1 MKNPFTPTYGSVPPL
16 FAGRREIIKQILF
29 GIENGPGDPNRSTVI
44 TGARGTGK
52 TALLHQIAVEALEY
66 GFISVYANSNSVLL
80 DEILRKLEKEA
91 NEFIERESKAKISE
105 VSISG
110 FGIKIDYSD
119 TKKSWEEKVE
129 DIIDQLSARNI
140 GVMFELDEVRGGDEQ
155 IRRFASLFQTFITSR
170 KNVCLIMAGLPHNID
185 NLFKDKVISFI
196 RRSRKQ
202 ELGSIDL
209 SEVFYTLRATIEAEG
224 KTVDTAALKRMTN
237 ETAGFPYLI
246 QLIGYEVWQVAAG
259 KKKISD
265 KDAEE
270 GIRNAQRYIVSSVIE
285 LTLNDLSE
293 KDREFLTAMSLLGTP
308 AETSRIADML
318 NVDSRYISQYRLR
331 LIREGVITSEK
342 RGFVTFILPQ
352 FGAYLKEFA
361 GYDQDHT
368 RQ

>member
-16 FAGRREIIKQILF
+16 FAGRREIIRQIIF

-80 DEILRKLEKEA
+80 DEILRRLEKEA
-91 NEFIERESKAKISE
+91 SEFIERENKAKISE
-105 VSISG
+105 VNISG
-110 FGIKIDYSD
+110 FGIKIEYSD
-119 TKKSWEEKVE
+119 QKKSWEENLE
-129 DIIDQLSARNI
+129 NIIEQLTAMNI
-140 GVMFELDEVRGGDEQ
+140 GVLFEIDEVRGGDEQ
-155 IRRFASLFQTFITSR
+155 IRRFASLFQTFITAR

-202 ELGSIDL
+202 ELGLIDM
-209 SEVFYTLRATIEAEG
+209 SEVFYTLRETIETEG
-224 KTVDTAALKRMTN
+224 KTIDADALKIMTE

-246 QLIGYEVWQVAAG
+246 QLIGYEVWQVSG
-259 KKKISD
+259 DKKNIRR
-265 KDAEE
+265 KDAED

-285 LTLNDLSE
+285 LTLNDLSD
-293 KDREFLTAMSLLGTP
+293 KDREFLVAVSQLDTPADMSL
-308 AETSRIADML
+308 IAQKL

-331 LIREGVITSEK
+331 LIKEGVITSVK
-342 RGFVTFILPQ
+342 RGFVDFVLPQ
-352 FGAYLKEFA
+352 FRKYLRELSE
-361 GYDQDHT
+361 
-368 RQ
+368 